1 MVTFD
6 SIKEALL
13 VYILG
18 TRFVRGPD
26 FIPIGKQLRVS
37 FEMQMR
43 AKPPEILPNVEEQEA
58 MDSEI
63 EGLLDY
69 NFLEENNQNPGESQG
84 EEDIGPPPGIIYS
97 L

>member
-1 MVTFD
+1 MGTFD
-6 SIKEALL
+6 SIREALL

-18 TRFVRGPD
+18 TRFVRGAD
-26 FIPIGKQLRVS
+26 FIPTEKQLEVS
-37 FEMQMR
+37 LGMQER
-43 AKPPEILPNVEEQEA
+43 AKPPEILPNEEEQEA

-84 EEDIGPPPGIIYS
+84 EEDIGPPPGLIYS